1 MTTTRRHFMQA
12 GGSALASAM
21 AFAWA
26 RPALGKDA
34 DLPPLM
40 NDAEELYR
48 RAVVID
54 MVSET
59 SLDEKGLG
67 VIKGSGVTCISP
79 TLGVRK
85 PEKAEG
91 TYMLRAFPMSAAVED
106 CATYNRFIAAH
117 PEALVAVLKS
127 DDIRR
132 AKAEGKG
139 AIMLNFQNCPIE
151 DDLDNLDMFHGMGVR
166 SIQVTYNERNL
177 LGDGSTERQDSGLSD
192 FGIAAVE
199 RMNDLGI
206 LVDSGHSGYQTTLDA
221 IKFSRKTPIISHSN
235 CRALNDHPRCKSD
248 EQIRA
253 LAAKGGVMGLTTVN
267 VMVKRDLPVTMEDY
281 LDHVDHVVK
290 LVGVDHVGFGSDMD
304 MQGWPTDPAKKDE
317 FLAFYGKPYF
327 KESYRF
333 RYPLAVEGLN
343 NEHKWKFVTGGLI
356 KRGYREEDILKILG
370 GNWLRA
376 FSEVIDG

>member
-1 MTTTRRHFMQA
+1 MTTRREFIQVGA
-12 GGSALASAM
+12 SALASAM
-21 AFAWA
+21 AYAWA
-26 RPALGKDA
+26 RPALGSDA
-34 DLPPLM
+34 NAAALTK
-40 NDAEELYR
+40 DAEELYR
-48 RAVVID
+48 RSIVID

-67 VIKGSGVTCISP
+67 VIKDSGVTCISP

-91 TYMLRAFPMSAAVED
+91 TYMLRAFTKQSAVED
-106 CATYNRFIAAH
+106 CTKYGRFIAAN
-117 PEALVAVLKS
+117 PAALVAVLKA

-139 AIMLNFQNCPIE
+139 SVMLNFQNCPIE
-151 DDLDNLDMFHGMGVR
+151 DDLDNLDMFHALGVR

-199 RMNDLGI
+199 RMNELGI
-206 LVDSGHSGYQTTLDA
+206 LVDSAHSGYQTTLDA
-221 IKFSRKTPIISHSN
+221 IKFSKKTPIISHSN

-253 LAAKGGVMGLTTVN
+253 LAAKGGVMGLTCVN

-281 LDHVDHVVK
+281 LDHIDHIVK
-290 LVGVDHVGFGSDMD
+290 LVGIDHVGFGSDMD
-304 MQGWPTDPAKKDE
+304 MQGWPTDPEKKDE

-333 RYPLAVEGLN
+333 RYPLAVDGLN
-343 NEHKWKFVTGGLI
+343 NEHKWKYVTAGLL
-356 KRGYREEDILKILG
+356 KRGYKDEDIAKVLG
-370 GNWLRA
+370 GNWLRV
-376 FSEVIDG
+376 FSEVIG

>member
-1 MTTTRRHFMQA
+1 MTSTRRHFMQA
-12 GGSALASAM
+12 GASTLASAM

-26 RPALGKDA
+26 RPALGKEG

-40 NDAEELYR
+40 KDAEELYR
-48 RAVVID
+48 RSTVID

-67 VIKGSGVTCISP
+67 ILQGSGVTCISP

-91 TYMLRAFPMSAAVED
+91 TYMLRAFPPEAAVED
-106 CATYNRFIAAH
+106 CAKYSRFIAAN
-117 PEALVAVLKS
+117 PAVLVAVLKAE
-127 DDIRR
+127 DIRR
-132 AKAEGKG
+132 AKQEGKT
-139 AIMLNFQNCPIE
+139 AIMLNFQNCPIG
-151 DDLDNLDMFHGMGVR
+151 DDLDNLDMFHSMGVR

-177 LGDGSTERQDSGLSD
+177 LGDGSTERTDSGLSD

-199 RMNDLGI
+199 RMNALGI
-206 LVDSGHSGYQTTLDA
+206 LVDSSHSGYKTTLDA
-221 IKFSRKTPIISHSN
+221 IAFSKKTPIISHSN

-281 LDHVDHVVK
+281 LDHIDHIVK
-290 LVGVDHVGFGSDMD
+290 LVGIDHVGFGSDMD
-304 MQGWPTDPAKKDE
+304 ITGWPTDPEKKDE
-317 FLAFYGKPYF
+317 FLGFYGKPYF

-333 RYPLAVEGLN
+333 RYPLAVDGLN
-343 NEHKWKFVTGGLI
+343 HEHKWKYVTAGLL
-356 KRGYREEDILKILG
+356 KRGYKDEQIAKVLG
-370 GNWLRA
+370 GNWLRV
-376 FSEVIDG
+376 FSEVIG